1 MEILNET
8 PFEVEAIPCMG
19 PENKTVLT
27 IIVKGTFDMIPET
40 PAESASEQIPV
51 AFGDEYY
58 HEAEGG
64 SVKFE
69 SDVAPFKPRADIVLV
84 GHAYAPKGTLK
95 RAVDTSLRVGQVRKT
110 IRVYGD
116 RQWQLL
122 SRLLPAS
129 PSEPQPFSNMDLV
142 YERAFG
148 GIDKEG
154 GGFCEQNLVGC
165 GFFEKKSAKD
175 LDGAPLPNLEDPN
188 NLIRSWKDHPNPV
201 GFGFYGRAWMPR
213 RGFLG
218 TYDDKWRK
226 ERSPDPPEDFRFEYY
241 NGAHP
246 DLQVNGFLKGDEEV
260 ELVNVTPEEEIGF
273 RLPGISL
280 SCNVRKIISPLESE
294 SLDESDDHADDI
306 EYVEDEDFE
315 DEDMID
321 EFEDDDMDEE
331 FDDDYM
337 DEEFDEEDIYD
348 EFEGDEEQSF
358 VDEEVKLN
366 IDTLCLIPDEKRFY
380 MVWRGLC
387 PIQDLGALEVKTVEI
402 R

>member
-1 MEILNET
+1 MEILNNT

-19 PENKTVLT
+19 PEGKTVLT
-27 IIVKGTFDMIPET
+27 IIVKGTFNFVSGQPGE
-40 PAESASEQIPV
+40 AASEQIPV

-58 HEAEGG
+58 NESDGG

-84 GHAYAPKGTLK
+84 GRAYAPKGALM
-95 RAVDTSLRVGQVRKT
+95 RAVDVSLRVGHVRKT

-116 RQWQLL
+116 RKWQCL
-122 SRLLPAS
+122 SRFLPDS
-129 PSEPQPFSNMDLV
+129 ISKPQPFSTMDLV

-154 GGFCEQNLVGC
+154 GRFCEQNLIGC
-165 GFFEKKSAKD
+165 GFFEKKSAKA

-188 NLIRSWKDHPNPV
+188 NRIRSWKDHPKPV
-201 GFGFYGRAWMPR
+201 GFGFYGRSWMPR

-246 DLQVNGFLKGDEEV
+246 DLQADGFLRGDEEV
-260 ELVNVTPEEEIGF
+260 EMVNLTPDGKVGF
-273 RLPGISL
+273 QLPGLSI
-280 SCNVRKIISPLESE
+280 SCNVRKSFEPLESE
-294 SLDESDDHADDI
+294 SLAEPVEQGEDI
-306 EYVEDEDFE
+306 EYVEDEDVF
-315 DEDMID
+315 
-321 EFEDDDMDEE
+321 
-331 FDDDYM
+331 
-337 DEEFDEEDIYD
+337 EEFDEDYLDEDLEEEDMYD
-348 EFEGDEEQSF
+348 EFEEDDMYEKFEGDEEPSF
-358 VDEEVKLN
+358 VDEQVKLN

-387 PIQDLGALEVKTVEI
+387 PIQDLGALEVKTIEI
-402 R
+402 GRVQP

>member
-1 MEILNET
+1 MMEIMNNT

-27 IIVKGTFDMIPET
+27 IIVKGTFDMIPDA
-40 PAESASEQIPV
+40 PAISASEQIPV

-69 SDVAPFKPRADIVLV
+69 SDVAPFKPKADIVLV
-84 GHAYAPKGTLK
+84 GRAYATKGTLK
-95 RAVDTSLRVGQVRKT
+95 RAVDTSLRVGQIRKT

-116 RQWQLL
+116 RQWRLL

-129 PSEPQPFSNMDLV
+129 PSDPQPFSSMDLV

-165 GFFEKKSAKD
+165 GFFEKKSTKY

-188 NLIRSWKDHPNPV
+188 NLIRSWKDHPKPV
-201 GFGFYGRAWMPR
+201 GFGFYGRTWMPR
-213 RGFLG
+213 RCFLG

-226 ERSPDPPEDFRFEYY
+226 ERSPDPPEDFRFDYY

-246 DLQVNGFLKGDEEV
+246 DLQVTGFLKGDEEV
-260 ELVNVTPEEEIGF
+260 ELVNLTPDGKIDF
-273 RLPGISL
+273 RLPGLSI
-280 SCNVRKIISPLESE
+280 SCNVKKIITPMESE
-294 SLDESDDHADDI
+294 LAESDDHADDV

-315 DEDMID
+315 DED
-321 EFEDDDMDEE
+321 
-331 FDDDYM
+331 M

-387 PIQDLGALEVKTVEI
+387 PIQDLGALEVKIIEI
-402 R
+402 SKS